1 MPSFLKF
8 LEVFYLPGWDIFDN
22 IQNYMII
29 SSREALDL
37 SSKYLRAI
45 FILILQE
52 DEEEVLFL
60 GGGLGDFN
68 NI

>member
-1 MPSFLKF
+1 
-8 LEVFYLPGWDIFDN
+8 
-22 IQNYMII
+22 MII